1 MSDAA
6 TKPTLATGT
15 AGALLRQARQAQGL
29 HIAALAAAMKV
40 TQRKLEALE
49 ADRYNELPD
58 ATFTRALAQAVCR
71 TLKVDA
77 GPVLALLPPPNG
89 HRLEQVAEGLNT
101 PFRERPG
108 RLVPQEWARLSTPA
122 LGILVIVLIAT
133 AIVYLAPAGWFAR
146 TTVASASG
154 SASATV
160 VSNADQATSTT
171 SSADAA
177 ATPVFSDGLPT
188 APTVQDVPD
197 AAVSASLPTTN
208 AVAPASSVVA
218 ASQAEVHVRTTAE
231 SWVEVVDAAGKI
243 LVSRTIKPGEDVA
256 LDGAMPMKVKIGN
269 VQATSISVRGQPTS
283 LAPYNRD
290 NIARFELK

>member
-177 ATPVFSDGLPT
+177 ATSVFSDGLPT
-188 APTVQDVPD
+188 VPTVQDAPD
-197 AAVSASLPTTN
+197 AAVSAGLPTTN

>member
-171 SSADAA
+171 SSADTA

-188 APTVQDVPD
+188 LPTVQDGSD
-197 AAVSASLPTTN
+197 AAVSAGLPTVN

-218 ASQAEVHVRTTAE
+218 ASQAEVQVRTTAE